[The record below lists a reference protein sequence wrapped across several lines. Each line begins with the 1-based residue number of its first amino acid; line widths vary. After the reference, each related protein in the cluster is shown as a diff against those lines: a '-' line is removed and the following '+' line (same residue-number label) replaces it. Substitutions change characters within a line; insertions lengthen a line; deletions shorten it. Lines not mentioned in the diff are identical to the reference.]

1 MKGGQDDEARIKD
14 RDSPGGPLD
23 LQAVCVRVVSLVILG
38 SMKTAVSVPDELF
51 QAGERAADRLGLS
64 RSGLY
69 SKALQEYLAR
79 HDDEEIT
86 RRLDEVYAHEPSALD
101 PAMSRLAA
109 RSLPKESWK

>member
-1 MKGGQDDEARIKD
+1 
-14 RDSPGGPLD
+14 
-23 LQAVCVRVVSLVILG
+23 
-38 SMKTAVSVPDELF
+38 MKTAVSVPDELF
-51 QAGERAADRLGLS
+51 RASERVAHQLGLS

-69 SKALQEYLAR
+69 TKALEEFLAR

-86 RRLDEVYAHEPSALD
+86 RRLNEIYAHEPAAID